1 MNGYKRLYIMP
12 QTRRRSRNTTSDS
25 STKQQVVVVADD
37 EEEDETDKSSQHQQH
52 FNNVLNRQP
61 AHVAAAAAS
70 QSTTNSVFPVTST
83 SDALFVPPFL
93 GRYVTPTDDWS
104 HLKSR
109 SHRSAMNP
117 SATPSSSA
125 SSTTTTAKPLQ
136 RKHASHPREPLP
148 NDVVCGRGKGSYNCP
163 GNRKFRAVVK
173 KYMHQYVT
181 AKTKVDKSTVL
192 QAVLN
197 SFVSATNGRFVKYD
211 KSLQTY
217 VEIPLHEAR
226 EKVGHAMRE
235 ALAAEELVEGKQEAQ
250 HAFQVKHKSLLEQQ
264 REIFEKMVK
273 ESA

>member
-1 MNGYKRLYIMP
+1 MP
-12 QTRRRSRNTTSDS
+12 QTRRRSRNAGSDS
-25 STKQQVVVVADD
+25 PNKQRVFVVADD
-37 EEEDETDKSSQHQQH
+37 EEDETDQSSQQQQQQQQL
-52 FNNVLNRQP
+52 NNALNRQP

-70 QSTTNSVFPVTST
+70 QSTSNTEFPVTST

-104 HLKSR
+104 HLKSS
-109 SHRSAMNP
+109 SHRSAMSASP

-125 SSTTTTAKPLQ
+125 SSATTTAKSLQ
-136 RKHASHPREPLP
+136 RKYATHPREPLP

-173 KYMHQYVT
+173 KYMNQYVT

-192 QAVLN
+192 QAVLT

-217 VEIPLHEAR
+217 VEIPIHEAR